1 MSGIDLTVEPVG
13 VGIAAGVDGDT
24 LFPLNGFR
32 GLFWLFAVVEDSGE
46 VDVVTMAAGEI
57 VVAVSC
63 AGAVA
68 DVVTVNVLLSRPD
81 GPRGVVLPATGSE
94 NGSTDHWQTM
104 KPVWYSVWAWLHS
117 LV

>member
-13 VGIAAGVDGDT
+13 VGVAAGVDEDT

-32 GLFWLFAVVEDSGE
+32 GLFWLFAVVGDSGE

-63 AGAVA
+63 AVQQ
-68 DVVTVNVLLSRPD
+68 LML
-81 GPRGVVLPATGSE
+81 
-94 NGSTDHWQTM
+94 
-104 KPVWYSVWAWLHS
+104 
-117 LV
+117 